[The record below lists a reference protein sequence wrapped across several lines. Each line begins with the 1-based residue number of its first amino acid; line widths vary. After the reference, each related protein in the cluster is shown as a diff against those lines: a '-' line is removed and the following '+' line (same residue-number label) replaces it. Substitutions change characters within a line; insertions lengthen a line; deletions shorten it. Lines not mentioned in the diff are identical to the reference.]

1 MPLGI
6 GQEQSQKT
14 HRSDLHG
21 NPLVI
26 AMKIAGTHIGDV
38 QAVKIAAQYLY
49 EAESTTASHFSHG
62 LGRDTRSSSPTG
74 VFVVGNELQQQDV
87 LDFLTQVW
95 QAAVSGTDL
104 PSL

>member
-38 QAVKIAAQYLY
+38 QAVKIAA
-49 EAESTTASHFSHG
+49 
-62 LGRDTRSSSPTG
+62 
-74 VFVVGNELQQQDV
+74 
-87 LDFLTQVW
+87 
-95 QAAVSGTDL
+95 
-104 PSL
+104 